1 MKNDV
6 SRRGFLGW
14 LISGIIFL
22 GAALAS
28 SSAAM
33 VRFFFPNVLYE
44 PDKRFKAEKPND
56 YMTGPNFIEDKG
68 IFIFKQPDGIFCVSS
83 VCTHLGCT
91 VQWKAENENFFC
103 PCHGSIFS
111 KDGQVKKGPAPRALE
126 WYEVTLSKDGRLVV
140 DQNKIVGSDY
150 RLKV

>member
-1 MKNDV
+1 MKDDM

-22 GAALAS
+22 CVSLAS
-28 SSAAM
+28 SSAAI
-33 VRFFFPNVLYE
+33 VRYFFPNVLYE
-44 PDKRFKAEKPND
+44 PDRRFKMGKPND
-56 YMTGPNFIEDKG
+56 YMMGPNFIEDKR
-68 IFIFKQPDGIFCVSS
+68 IFIFKQPEGIFCVSA

-91 VQWKAENENFFC
+91 VQWKGEEKNFFC
-103 PCHGSIFS
+103 PCHGSVFT
-111 KDGQVKKGPAPRALE
+111 KDGNVKKGPAPRALE
-126 WYEVTLSKDGRLVV
+126 WYEVTLAKDGRLVV